1 MTSTSLAARELKR
14 LRERSG
20 LSVREVAAA
29 IDRPPSTYA
38 SYEDKFKKR
47 YLPFELAEQL
57 EAVFIGR
64 GTPPIT
70 STDIYALAGV
80 RKGMAGALPGGAQAR
95 KRSKQRRMALAG
107 HSPTAQETASIPEL
121 AVDAIGG
128 GGGIHDVADAEA
140 VVSEW
145 QIPVELVRSQTD
157 AAIGALRIIR
167 VLGDSMLPDYRPGQR
182 VLVNTDDRLPSPPG
196 VFVVWDGFGLVI
208 KRLEIIPY
216 SDPPTVRLISAN
228 PSYGTYER
236 PLADVMVNG
245 RVMGSWQWT

>member
-1 MTSTSLAARELKR
+1 M
-14 LRERSG
+14 
-20 LSVREVAAA
+20 
-29 IDRPPSTYA
+29 
-38 SYEDKFKKR
+38 
-47 YLPFELAEQL
+47 
-57 EAVFIGR
+57 
-64 GTPPIT
+64 
-70 STDIYALAGV
+70 
-80 RKGMAGALPGGAQAR
+80 
-95 KRSKQRRMALAG
+95 
-107 HSPTAQETASIPEL
+107 
-121 AVDAIGG
+121 
-128 GGGIHDVADAEA
+128 HDVADAEA

-145 QIPVELVRSQTD
+145 QIPLELLRSQTD

-228 PSYGTYER
+228 SSYGTYER